1 MAFRDN
7 NTNTVILDE
16 KTAYAF
22 NTDQPTGTVVSTVE
36 ETNYAGN
43 NSTYGGTDVKIDY
56 NAGQIIQ
63 GSPDY
68 STSRGGANLSSVLT
82 IPNTLDE
89 ELFYDGTNPNNTRMG
104 ESVAIGHNLVVL
116 GAPQDDTAGT
126 NRGAVHVY
134 DQSLTG
140 STVPATKFVLTA
152 DDGADGD
159 AFGSDVAVGNGRI
172 VVGANYSDASGT
184 DSGAA
189 YIYTLGGNLIKKI
202 IPTDSA
208 QQDYLGTSCA
218 VGNGRIVIGAYGND
232 DNGLTSGSAYIYDL
246 YGNNEIKI
254 NAPDGAAG
262 DSFGK
267 SVAIGNGRVVV
278 GAPLADS
285 GSNSNAGAAYVY
297 DLLGNYLFK
306 LTGTGTAEH
315 FFGTDV
321 DAGSGHI
328 VVGEPGNDSRG
339 YVFDASTGSLLYNS
353 QVLYGFSQ
361 VQLPDLGH
369 RVAIGQGVAVFG
381 STYNID
387 YGWYAT
393 LSLNHNT
400 VHYLDLLNET
410 AL

>member
-22 NTDQPTGTVVSTVE
+22 NTDQPTGTVVSTAE
-36 ETNYAGN
+36 STNYVGN
-43 NSTYGGTDVKIDY
+43 NTTYGGTEVKMDY

-68 STSRGGANLSSVLT
+68 SLSRGGANLSSVLT
-82 IPNTLDE
+82 IPNTSDE
-89 ELFYDGTNPNNTRMG
+89 ELFYDGTQAANTRMS
-104 ESVAIGHNLVVL
+104 ESVAIGHNLIVL

-134 DQSLTG
+134 DQSLPG
-140 STVPATKFVLTA
+140 LNAAATKFVLTA

-172 VVGANYSDASGT
+172 VIGANYSDASGT

-267 SVAIGNGRVVV
+267 SVAIGNGRIVV

-306 LTGTGTAEH
+306 LTGSGTTEH

-321 DAGSGHI
+321 AVGAGHI
-328 VVGEPGNDSRG
+328 IVGEPGNNSIWRI
-339 YVFDASTGSLLYNS
+339 FDASTGSLLES
-353 QVLYGFSQ
+353 QQIIYSFSTP
-361 VQLPDLGH
+361 LPDLGH

-381 STYNID
+381 STLNTD

>member
-36 ETNYAGN
+36 EQNSAGN
-43 NSTYGGTDVKIDY
+43 NTTYGGTDVKIDY

-63 GSPDY
+63 GSPVY
-68 STSRGGANLSSVLT
+68 SNSRGAAHLNSVQFDNNQLY
-82 IPNTLDE
+82 E
-89 ELFYDGTNPNNTRMG
+89 ERYHDNASVYNRMG
-104 ESVAIGHNLVVL
+104 ESVAIGHNLIVL

-140 STVPATKFVLTA
+140 LNVAATKFVLTA

-218 VGNGRIVIGAYGND
+218 IGNGRIVVGAYGND

-278 GAPLADS
+278 GAPLADE
-285 GSNSNAGAAYVY
+285 GPVSNAGAAYVY

-306 LTGTGTAEH
+306 LLGPVVTTEY

-321 DAGSGHI
+321 AVGAGHI
-328 VVGEPGNDSRG
+328 IVGEPGNDSRWNI
-339 YVFDASTGSLLYNS
+339 FNASTGSLLQNQ
-353 QVLYGFSQ
+353 QVLYFGS
-361 VQLPDLGH
+361 LLNDLGH

-381 STYNID
+381 STLNTD

>member
-36 ETNYAGN
+36 SANYVGN
-43 NSTYGGTDVKIDY
+43 NTTYGGTEVKTDY

-68 STSRGGANLSSVLT
+68 NSSRGGANLSSVLW
-82 IPNTLDE
+82 IPNTADE
-89 ELFYDGTNPNNTRMG
+89 ELFYDNSNTINTRMS
-104 ESVAIGHNLVVL
+104 ESVAIGHNLIVL

-134 DQSLTG
+134 DQSRTG
-140 STVPATKFVLTA
+140 SNTVATKFVLTA
-152 DDGADGD
+152 DDSADGD
-159 AFGSDVAVGNGRI
+159 AFGSGVAVGNGRI

-306 LTGTGTAEH
+306 LTGSGTAEH

-321 DAGSGHI
+321 AVGAGHI
-328 VVGEPGNDSRG
+328 IAGEPGNNSIWRI
-339 YVFDASTGSLLYNS
+339 FDANTGSLLES
-353 QVLYGFSQ
+353 QQIIYGFNT
-361 VQLPDLGH
+361 QLPNLGH

-381 STYNID
+381 STYSND

>member
-36 ETNYAGN
+36 EGNYAGN
-43 NSTYGGTDVKIDY
+43 NSTYGGTEVKIDY

-68 STSRGGANLSSVLT
+68 VSSRGGANLSSVLT
-82 IPNTLDE
+82 IPNTSDE
-89 ELFYDGTNPNNTRMG
+89 ELFYDNTNPVGTRMG
-104 ESVAIGHNLVVL
+104 ESVAIGHNLIVL
-116 GAPQDDTAGT
+116 GAPPDDTAGT

-134 DQSLTG
+134 DQSLIG
-140 STVPATKFVLTA
+140 NSVAATKFVLTA
-152 DDGADGD
+152 DDSADGD

-172 VVGANYSDASGT
+172 VVGANYSDAGGT

-189 YIYTLGGNLIKKI
+189 YIYTLGGNLIKKV

-218 VGNGRIVIGAYGND
+218 VGNGRIVVGAYGND

-278 GAPLADS
+278 GAPLADN

-321 DAGSGHI
+321 AAASGHI
-328 VVGEPGNDSRG
+328 VVGEPGNDSRV
-339 YVFDASTGSLLYNS
+339 YIFDASTGSLLDNT
-353 QVLYGFSQ
+353 QVLYGFGQ
-361 VQLPDLGH
+361 AQLPDLGH

-381 STYNID
+381 STYSSD

>member
-36 ETNYAGN
+36 EQNYAGN
-43 NSTYGGTDVKIDY
+43 NTTYGGTDVKIDY

-63 GSPDY
+63 GSPVY
-68 STSRGGANLSSVLT
+68 SSSRGAAHLNSVQFDNNLLYEERYHDNASVY
-82 IPNTLDE
+82 N
-89 ELFYDGTNPNNTRMG
+89 RMG
-104 ESVAIGHNLVVL
+104 ESVAIGHNLIVL

-140 STVPATKFVLTA
+140 LNVAATKFVLTA

-218 VGNGRIVIGAYGND
+218 IGNGRIVVGAYGND

-278 GAPLADS
+278 GAPLADN
-285 GSNSNAGAAYVY
+285 GSDSNAGAAYVY

-306 LTGTGTAEH
+306 LLGPVVTTEY

-321 DAGSGHI
+321 AVGAGHI
-328 VVGEPGNDSRG
+328 IVGEPGNDSRWNI
-339 YVFDASTGSLLYNS
+339 FNASTGSLLQNQ
-353 QVLYGFSQ
+353 QVLYFGS
-361 VQLPDLGH
+361 LLNDLGH

-381 STYNID
+381 STLNTD

>member
-36 ETNYAGN
+36 EQNSAGN

-63 GSPDY
+63 GSPVY
-68 STSRGGANLSSVLT
+68 SNSRGAAHLNSVQFDNNQLY
-82 IPNTLDE
+82 E
-89 ELFYDGTNPNNTRMG
+89 ERYHDNASVYNRMG
-104 ESVAIGHNLVVL
+104 ESVAIGHNLIVL

-140 STVPATKFVLTA
+140 LNVAATKFVLTA

-218 VGNGRIVIGAYGND
+218 IGNGRIVVGAYGND

-278 GAPLADS
+278 GAPLADE
-285 GSNSNAGAAYVY
+285 GPVSNAGAAYVY

-306 LTGTGTAEH
+306 LLGPVVTTEY

-321 DAGSGHI
+321 AVGAGHI
-328 VVGEPGNDSRG
+328 IVGEPGNDSRWNI
-339 YVFDASTGSLLYNS
+339 FNASTGSLLQNQ
-353 QVLYGFSQ
+353 QVLYFGS
-361 VQLPDLGH
+361 LLNDLGH

-381 STYNID
+381 STLNTD

>member
-22 NTDQPTGTVVSTVE
+22 NTDQPTGTVVSSVE
-36 ETNYAGN
+36 SGNYVGN
-43 NSTYGGTDVKIDY
+43 NTTYGGTEVKVDY

-68 STSRGGANLSSVLT
+68 NSSRGGANLSSVLT
-82 IPNTLDE
+82 IPNTADE
-89 ELFYDGTNPNNTRMG
+89 ELFYDGTSTINTRMS

-140 STVPATKFVLTA
+140 LNTAATKFVLTA

-208 QQDYLGTSCA
+208 QQDYLGTSCT

-254 NAPDGAAG
+254 NAPDGVAG

-267 SVAIGNGRVVV
+267 SVAIGNGRIVV
-278 GAPLADS
+278 GAPLADN

-306 LTGTGTAEH
+306 LTGSGTTEH

-321 DAGSGHI
+321 AVGAGHI
-328 VVGEPGNDSRG
+328 IVGEPGNDSIWNI
-339 YVFDASTGSLLYNS
+339 FDASTGSLLGS
-353 QVLYGFSQ
+353 QQ
-361 VQLPDLGH
+361 VTYFGGSLPDLGH

-381 STYNID
+381 STYSTD

>member
-36 ETNYAGN
+36 EENFAGN
-43 NSTYGGTDVKIDY
+43 NSSYIGTDVKIDY

-63 GSPDY
+63 GSPGY
-68 STSRGGANLSSVLT
+68 TSSTGGANISNVLT
-82 IPNTLDE
+82 IPNT
-89 ELFYDGTNPNNTRMG
+89 FYEQRYSDSAVPVNTRMG
-104 ESVAIGHNLVVL
+104 ESVAIGHNLIVL
-116 GAPQDDTAGT
+116 GAPQDDTTGT
-126 NRGAVHVY
+126 NRGAVYVY
-134 DQSLTG
+134 DQAIDGFNT
-140 STVPATKFVLTA
+140 PATKFVLTA

-172 VVGANYSDASGT
+172 VVGANYSDAGGT

-189 YIYTLGGNLIKKI
+189 YIYTLGGNLIKKV

-218 VGNGRIVIGAYGND
+218 VGNGRIVVGAYGND

-267 SVAIGNGRVVV
+267 SVAIGNGRIVV
-278 GAPLADS
+278 GAPLADN

-306 LTGTGTAEH
+306 LTGSGTAEH

-328 VVGEPGNDSRG
+328 VVGEPGNDSRS
-339 YVFDASTGSLLYNS
+339 YVFNASTGSLLDNR
-353 QVLYGFSQ
+353 QVLYGFQQ
-361 VQLPDLGH
+361 VQLNDLGH

-381 STYNID
+381 STQNND

>member
-36 ETNYAGN
+36 EQNSAGN
-43 NSTYGGTDVKIDY
+43 NTTYGGTDVKIDY

-63 GSPDY
+63 GSPVY
-68 STSRGGANLSSVLT
+68 SSSRGAAHLNSVQFDNNLLYEERYHDNASVY
-82 IPNTLDE
+82 N
-89 ELFYDGTNPNNTRMG
+89 RMG
-104 ESVAIGHNLVVL
+104 ESVAIGHNLIVL

-140 STVPATKFVLTA
+140 LNVAATKFVLTA

-218 VGNGRIVIGAYGND
+218 IGNGRIVVGAYGND

-278 GAPLADS
+278 GAPLADE
-285 GSNSNAGAAYVY
+285 GPVSNAGAAYVY

-306 LTGTGTAEH
+306 LLGPVVTTEY

-321 DAGSGHI
+321 AVGAGHI
-328 VVGEPGNDSRG
+328 IVGEPGNDSRWNI
-339 YVFDASTGSLLYNS
+339 FNASTGSLLQNQ
-353 QVLYGFSQ
+353 QVLYFGS
-361 VQLPDLGH
+361 LLNDLGH

-381 STYNID
+381 STLNTD

>member
-7 NTNTVILDE
+7 NSNTVILDE

-36 ETNYAGN
+36 EANYVGN
-43 NSTYGGTDVKIDY
+43 NSTYGGTEVKIDY

-68 STSRGGANLSSVLT
+68 SSSRGGANLSSVLT
-82 IPNTLDE
+82 IPNTSDE
-89 ELFYDGTNPNNTRMG
+89 ETFYDNTNPTNTRMS
-104 ESVAIGHNLVVL
+104 ESVAIGHNLIVL
-116 GAPQDDTAGT
+116 GAPPDDTAGT
-126 NRGAVHVY
+126 NRGAVYVY

-140 STVPATKFVLTA
+140 TNRPATKFVLTA

-172 VVGANYSDASGT
+172 VVGANYSDAGGT

-189 YIYTLGGNLIKKI
+189 YIYTLGGNLIKKV

-218 VGNGRIVIGAYGND
+218 VGSGRIVVGAYGND

-267 SVAIGNGRVVV
+267 SVAIGNGRIVV
-278 GAPLADS
+278 GAPLADN

-306 LTGTGTAEH
+306 LTGSGTTEH

-321 DAGSGHI
+321 AAASGHI
-328 VVGEPGNDSRG
+328 IVGEPGSQLTN
-339 YVFDASTGSLLYNS
+339 VFDASTGSLLYNQQPTYFGS
-353 QVLYGFSQ
+353 PLS
-361 VQLPDLGH
+361 DLGH

-381 STYNID
+381 STTNTD

>member
-7 NTNTVILDE
+7 NSNTVILDE

-36 ETNYAGN
+36 EANYVGN
-43 NSTYGGTDVKIDY
+43 NTTYGGTEVKIDY

-63 GSPDY
+63 GSPDFNL
-68 STSRGGANLSSVLT
+68 SRGGANLSSVLT
-82 IPNTLDE
+82 IPNTSDE
-89 ELFYDGTNPNNTRMG
+89 ETFYDNTNPTNTRMS
-104 ESVAIGHNLVVL
+104 ESVAIGHNLIVL

-140 STVPATKFVLTA
+140 LNAAATKFVLTA
-152 DDGADGD
+152 DDSADGD
-159 AFGSDVAVGNGRI
+159 AFGSDVAIGNGRI
-172 VVGANYSDASGT
+172 VVGANYSDAGGT

-189 YIYTLGGNLIKKI
+189 YIYTLGGNLIKKV

-218 VGNGRIVIGAYGND
+218 VGNGRIVVGAYGND

-278 GAPLADS
+278 GAPLADN
-285 GSNSNAGAAYVY
+285 GSDSNAGAAYVY

-306 LTGTGTAEH
+306 LLGPAVTTEY

-321 DAGSGHI
+321 AVGAGHI
-328 VVGEPGNDSRG
+328 IVGEPGNNSRWNI
-339 YVFDASTGSLLYNS
+339 FDASTGSLLQNALVTYFGSSLN
-353 QVLYGFSQ
+353 
-361 VQLPDLGH
+361 DLGH

-381 STYNID
+381 STLNTD

>member
-36 ETNYAGN
+36 EQNYAGN
-43 NSTYGGTDVKIDY
+43 NTTYGGTDVKIDY

-68 STSRGGANLSSVLT
+68 VSSRGGANLSSVLT
-82 IPNTLDE
+82 IPNTSDE
-89 ELFYDGTNPNNTRMG
+89 ELFYDNTNPAGTRMG
-104 ESVAIGHNLVVL
+104 ESVAIGHNLIVL
-116 GAPQDDTAGT
+116 GAPPDDTAGT

-134 DQSLTG
+134 DQSLIG
-140 STVPATKFVLTA
+140 NSVAATKFVLTA

-159 AFGSDVAVGNGRI
+159 AFGSDVAIGNGRI
-172 VVGANYSDASGT
+172 VVGANYSDAGGT

-189 YIYTLGGNLIKKI
+189 YIYTLGGNLIKKV

-218 VGNGRIVIGAYGND
+218 VGNGRIVVGAYGND

-267 SVAIGNGRVVV
+267 SVAIGNGRIVV
-278 GAPLADS
+278 GAPLADID
-285 GSNSNAGAAYVY
+285 SNSNAGAAYVY

-306 LTGTGTAEH
+306 LLGPAVTTEY

-321 DAGSGHI
+321 AVGAGHI
-328 VVGEPGNDSRG
+328 IVGEPGNNSRWNI
-339 YVFDASTGSLLYNS
+339 FDASTGSLLQNALVTYFGSSLN
-353 QVLYGFSQ
+353 
-361 VQLPDLGH
+361 DLGH

-381 STYNID
+381 STLNTD